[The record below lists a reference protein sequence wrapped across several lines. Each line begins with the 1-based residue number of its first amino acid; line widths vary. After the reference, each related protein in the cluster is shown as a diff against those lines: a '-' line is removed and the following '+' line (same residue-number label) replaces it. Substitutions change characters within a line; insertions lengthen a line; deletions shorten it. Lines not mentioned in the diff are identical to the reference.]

1 MFTISELKTNGG
13 ESGKQS
19 LAAVDLLQSRAGGE
33 SRDAPGDHDV
43 LRQRRPINDAKA
55 VVEAQAFVDRLL
67 EQELVQGLGMMKA
80 EVAGVQNAADLRRD
94 LKIGAGVEDENSRI
108 HKAGLPFF

>member
-19 LAAVDLLQSRAGGE
+19 LAGVNLPQSGAGSE
-33 SRDAPGDHDV
+33 SRDAPGDHHV
-43 LRQRRPINDAKA
+43 LRERRPIDDAKA

-67 EQELVQGLGMMKA
+67 EQELVQRLGMMKA
-80 EVAGVQNAADLRRD
+80 EVASVQNAADLRRD
-94 LKIGAGVEDENSRI
+94 LKISAGVED
-108 HKAGLPFF
+108 